1 MRLNVWKYFKKKK
14 KTLFNETHKGVFMAE
29 MKPDKKS
36 LKNILVAEDDA
47 YYQIPIYQRP
57 YQWTEENCEKLLDDL
72 LSSYECYKESDYFCG
87 SLVLIAIGID
97 SETNATTYD
106 IVDGQQR
113 LSTFILL
120 AKVLATLYNKDLN
133 TTSRGLL
140 EKSLGDTD
148 GEKRK
153 RLIFDTIGLNAEK
166 DFQNALD
173 FFDDLDASKGKNSKS
188 NDPSKGKNSYLKN
201 AICLKNY
208 LEKKEIVDI
217 NDFIRWLYFK
227 VIFIKTTCSNISMA
241 LRIFS
246 VLNARGLP
254 LHAIDV
260 FKVELLKKLAK
271 EKDQEDFVYRW
282 NALRQKCSENESKF
296 PKRKENKR
304 EKNAAEILFSW
315 YLTYLHPVTSGKNM
329 EERLADQFERLNK
342 TPLEYLKGVEDFYN
356 AYCEVLEMQDRHAHL
371 LSYLASDFWHII
383 LCTSILHNYSQ
394 SEIETLKELLVKFY
408 YQNWVAEQK
417 EPKKQTNCNIINA
430 LKEKKNIDDII
441 SIVKQ
446 YLDKNK
452 ITQNFR
458 EKLKDDHLYEKHKKS
473 SKNSWL
479 KSILI
484 LVEYFMSDDPKPK
497 RIQMDKN
504 LHVEHILPQKSDPSS
519 QWAKD
524 FSEEERERYTHSLA
538 NLTLLGGKKNTN
550 ASNLDFQDKKK
561 IYMGEEIRL
570 NKKKPF
576 RVMTCYKMTI
586 DIAHHYTEWTPK
598 SLEKREKELI
608 EIIESVLT
616 L

>member
-1 MRLNVWKYFKKKK
+1 
-14 KTLFNETHKGVFMAE
+14 MAKIE
-29 MKPDKKS
+29 SKDS
-36 LKNILVAEDDA
+36 HLRDILKDEL

-72 LSSYECYKESDYFCG
+72 FFNYEDDRESDYFCG
-87 SLVLIAIGID
+87 SLVLIAISED
-97 SETNATTYD
+97 SKAKTYD
-106 IVDGQQR
+106 VVDGQQR

-120 AKVLATLYNKDLN
+120 AKVLATLYDKDLN
-133 TTSRGLL
+133 ENCKISRGFL
-140 EKSLGDTD
+140 EKSLGDTE

-153 RLIFDTIGLNAEK
+153 RLIFNTIGFNSKK
-166 DFQNALD
+166 DFQDTLK
-173 FFDDLDASKGKNSKS
+173 FFDDLDASKGENSKS

-208 LEKKEIVDI
+208 LEQKEIADI

-254 LHAIDV
+254 LHAIDI

-282 NALRQKCSENESKF
+282 NALRQKCLDNKSKF
-296 PKRKENKR
+296 PKRTENKR

-315 YLTYLHPVTSGKNM
+315 YLIYFYAVTRGESM

-371 LSYLASDFWHII
+371 LSYLASDFWCII

-430 LKEKKNIDDII
+430 LKEKKSVEDIA
-441 SIVKQ
+441 SIVKK
-446 YLDKNK
+446 YLDENK

-458 EKLKDDHLYEKHKKS
+458 EKLKDDHLYEKHQKS

-479 KSILI
+479 RPILI
-484 LVEYFMSDDPKPK
+484 LVEYFMSDDDCPK

-504 LHVEHILPQKSDPSS
+504 LQVEHILPQKPTFSS

-524 FSEEERERYTHSLA
+524 FSEEERECYTHSLA
-538 NLTLLGGKKNTN
+538 NLTLLGGKKNTI
-550 ASNLDFQDKKK
+550 ASNLDFKDKKK
-561 IYMGEEIRL
+561 IYMGEEI
-570 NKKKPF
+570 KKTS
-576 RVMTCYKMTI
+576 RVMTCYDTTKY
-586 DIAHHYTEWTPK
+586 IAHHYTEWTPK
-598 SLEKREKELI
+598 SLEKREKDLMS
-608 EIIESVLT
+608 IIESVLT

>member
-1 MRLNVWKYFKKKK
+1 MA
-14 KTLFNETHKGVFMAE
+14 NESIEGKAY
-29 MKPDKKS
+29 K
-36 LKNILVAEDDA
+36 LKDILATEFDA

-87 SLVLIAIGID
+87 SLVLIAIDTD

-120 AKVLATLYNKDLN
+120 AKVLVTLYDKVLNK
-133 TTSRGLL
+133 TSRELL

-153 RLIFDTIGLNAEK
+153 RLIFNTIGLNAK
-166 DFQNALD
+166 DDFQDALK
-173 FFDDLDASKGKNSKS
+173 FFDDLDASKGEDSKS
-188 NDPSKGKNSYLKN
+188 NAPSKGKNRYLKN
-201 AICLKNY
+201 AICLKDY
-208 LEKKEIVDI
+208 LIEKEIEDI
-217 NDFIRWLYFK
+217 NAFIKWLYFK
-227 VIFIKTTCSNISMA
+227 IIFIKTTCSNISMA

-271 EKDQEDFVYRW
+271 EKDQEEFVSRW

-315 YLTYLHPVTSGKNM
+315 YLTYLNPVTSGKNM

-342 TPLEYLKGVEDFYN
+342 TPLEYLKSVEDFYN
-356 AYCEVLEMQDRHAHL
+356 AYCKILEMQDRHAHL

-383 LCTSILHNYSQ
+383 LCTSILHRYSDQ
-394 SEIETLKELLVKFY
+394 EIEDLKELLVKFY

-417 EPKKQTNCNIINA
+417 EPKRQTSCNIIKA
-430 LKEKKNIDDII
+430 LKENKNIDDII

-446 YLDKNK
+446 YLDGNK

-458 EKLKDDHLYEKHKKS
+458 EKLKDDHLYEQHKRNS
-473 SKNSWL
+473 RNSWL
-479 KSILI
+479 RPILI

-497 RIQMDKN
+497 CIQTNDF
-504 LHVEHILPQKSDPSS
+504 HVEHVLPQKPDLSS

-524 FSEEERERYTHSLA
+524 FSEEERKRYTHSLA
-538 NLTLLGGKKNTN
+538 NLTLLGGEKNTE
-550 ASNLDFQDKKK
+550 ASNLDFKDKKK

-570 NKKKPF
+570 NKKRPF
-576 RVMTCYKMTI
+576 RVMTCYDTTKY
-586 DIAHHYTEWTPK
+586 IAHHYTEWTPK
-598 SLEKREKELI
+598 SLEKREKDLMS
-608 EIIESVLT
+608 IIESVLN

>member
-1 MRLNVWKYFKKKK
+1 MA
-14 KTLFNETHKGVFMAE
+14 NESIEGKAYQ
-29 MKPDKKS
+29 
-36 LKNILVAEDDA
+36 LKDILATEFEA
-47 YYQIPIYQRP
+47 YYQIPTYQRP

-72 LSSYECYKESDYFCG
+72 FFSYECYTESDYFCG
-87 SLVLIAIGID
+87 SLVLIATD
-97 SETNATTYD
+97 KDRMTNAETYD

-120 AKVLATLYNKDLN
+120 AKVLVTLYHNLNK
-133 TTSRGLL
+133 TSRGFL

-148 GEKRK
+148 GEKRE
-153 RLIFDTIGLNAEK
+153 RLDFNTMGSNAKK
-166 DFQNALD
+166 DFQYALK
-173 FFDDLDASKGKNSKS
+173 FFDDLDASNGKDSTKV
-188 NDPSKGKNSYLKN
+188 KNNYLKN

-208 LEKKEIVDI
+208 LEKKEIEDI
-217 NDFIRWLYFK
+217 NDFIRWLYLK

-271 EKDQEDFVYRW
+271 EKDQEEFVSRW

-315 YLTYLHPVTSGKNM
+315 YLIYLHPVTSGKNM
-329 EERLADQFERLNK
+329 EERLADQFENLNK
-342 TPLEYLKGVEDFYN
+342 TPLEYLKIVEDFYN

-371 LSYLASDFWHII
+371 LSYLASDFWRVI

-394 SEIETLKELLVKFY
+394 SEKEALKKLLVKFY

-417 EPKKQTNCNIINA
+417 EPKKQTSCNIINA

-458 EKLKDDHLYEKHKKS
+458 EKLKDDHLYERHKKA

-479 KSILI
+479 RPILI
-484 LVEYFMSDDPKPK
+484 LVEYFMSDDPRPK
-497 RIQMDKN
+497 RIEKDN
-504 LHVEHILPQKSDPSS
+504 FHVEHILPQNPNLSS

-538 NLTLLGGKKNTN
+538 NLTLLGGKKNTK
-550 ASNLDFQDKKK
+550 ASNLDFKDKKK

-570 NKKKPF
+570 NKKKTF
-576 RVMTCYKMTI
+576 RAMTCYDTTK

-598 SLEKREKELI
+598 SLEEREKDLMS
-608 EIIESVLT
+608 IIESVLT